1 MGIIG
6 GKIGSRLLHAI
17 CPTGEAG
24 YLTGKAYKDRSK
36 IEVLFGSRIWD
47 ELVGKVVIDFG
58 CGQGEEAI
66 DIAKHGAQTVIGLD
80 LRERL
85 LVQARLA
92 AEKAGVSER
101 CIFKTKTRAK
111 ADVIMSLDA
120 FEHFDDPSEVLRIMR
135 TLLTDEGRVIVM
147 FGPTWYHPLGGHQ
160 FSVFPWAH
168 LIFKEHALIRWRSSF
183 KNDGATRFSEV
194 EGGLNQMTIRR
205 FERVVEASEFE
216 FESFE
221 AVPIRNARLLHNRL
235 TREFLSAVV
244 HCRLVPRTIS
254 KAEWA
259 RWSSGSTGLISRRVN
274 SEPSHSVQ
282 SHG

>member
-6 GKIGSRLLHAI
+6 GTIGSRLLHSI

-24 YLTGKAYKDRSK
+24 YLTGEAYRDRSK

-47 ELVGKVVIDFG
+47 ELAGKVVIDFG
-58 CGQGEEAI
+58 CGRGEEAI

-85 LVQARLA
+85 LVQAQLTARR
-92 AEKAGVSER
+92 EGVSEH
-101 CIFKTKTRAK
+101 CIFATKTDEK

-120 FEHFDDPSEVLRIMR
+120 FEHFEDPAEILRIMR
-135 TLLTDEGRVIVM
+135 GLLKDEGRVMAV
-147 FGPTWYHPLGGHQ
+147 FGPTWFHPLGGHQ

-168 LIFKEHALIRWRSSF
+168 LIFSEHALISWRSNF
-183 KNDGATRFSEV
+183 KSDNATRFNEV

-205 FERVVEASEFE
+205 FEQIVAASDFQ

-221 AVPIRNARLLHNRL
+221 AVPIRRTRLLHNRV
-235 TREFLSAVV
+235 TREFFSSMV
-244 HCRLVPRTIS
+244 HCRLAPR
-254 KAEWA
+254 KC
-259 RWSSGSTGLISRRVN
+259 LQSRL
-274 SEPSHSVQ
+274 
-282 SHG
+282 